1 MENRRFAIIIVVLL
15 MSFALVSA
23 VVFMQSYN
31 TISKSLE
38 NSLGDGA
45 TDMATLIAAEVHLTD
60 ADVERLENLPF
71 KDLTSDVKNKEL
83 EAAVGELDYSQ
94 DVQCVYVM
102 APIPENMINRCVTA
116 ENKNFYKAAVGTPL
130 NIMWL
135 MDVSTDKEE
144 RAYIKTQKGFADYYA
159 EMEHFSIL
167 RTYEKDVFRNKKP
180 TYVVAT
186 DEYGKYITGY
196 SPLYT
201 SEGTFV
207 GMLGVDIR
215 QGDYVAH
222 KNSAFRSVILSSFI
236 VLFILG
242 MMVMFLYNKY
252 TKADRRAK
260 YADALT
266 MAHNRRYINEILP
279 SHLNRKKFRDAKFLL
294 FMMIDYDKFKDINDT
309 YGHAMGDEC
318 LKIMVPAFERVAGR
332 LPGRVSRFGGE
343 EFLGVIG
350 VEDAAQARD
359 VAEDL
364 RTEIGNSDPM
374 GNGIHITISIGAY
387 VILHTEITKATV
399 EESIKIADSNLYKA
413 KDAGRNCVCI
423 SYEESTDDGE
433 GPAAD
438 EHGERPAADE
448 HGERP
453 AADEHGERPA
463 ADEHGERYLNEE
475 TEE

>member
-1 MENRRFAIIIVVLL
+1 MKNRSFAVIILVLL

-23 VVFMQSYN
+23 FVFMQSYH

-38 NSLGDGA
+38 QSLGDGA
-45 TDMATLIAAEVHLTD
+45 TDMATLIAAEIHLTD
-60 ADVERLENLPF
+60 ADVERLEHLSF
-71 KDLTSDVKNKEL
+71 KDLPSDKKNKEL
-83 EAAVGELDYSQ
+83 EAAVGELDYAQ

-102 APIPENMINRCVTA
+102 APLPDDMIQRYVTKD
-116 ENKNFYKAAVGTPL
+116 NKNFYIATVGTPL
-130 NIMWL
+130 DVMWL
-135 MDVSTDKEE
+135 LDVSTDKKE
-144 RAYIKTQKGFADYYA
+144 RAYIKTDKGFANYYA
-159 EMEHFSIL
+159 EFERFSIL
-167 RTYEKDVFRNKKP
+167 RQYEKNVFKDKKP

-186 DEYGKYITGY
+186 DEYGEYITGY

-201 SEGTFV
+201 TEGTFV

-236 VLFILG
+236 VLFLLG
-242 MMVMFLYNKY
+242 VMVMLLYNKY

-279 SHLNRKKFRDAKFLL
+279 SHLNKKKFRDAKFLL

-343 EFLGVIG
+343 EFLGVVG
-350 VEDAAQARD
+350 VEDAAQALN

-364 RTEIGNSDPM
+364 RTEICSSDPM

-387 VILHTEITKATV
+387 VIVHTESTKATV

-423 SYEESTDDGE
+423 SYEESIDEHGE
-433 GPAAD
+433 RSGTD
-438 EHGERPAADE
+438 EHGERP
-448 HGERP
+448 GT
-453 AADEHGERPA
+453 
-463 ADEHGERYLNEE
+463 DEHGERYLNEE